1 MANNGMVHWH
11 EGLFLQPHHLQ
22 TFTRDMLES
31 GWRER
36 KLSRAFPYGVIELKI
51 ASDGLENQLVR
62 IDRLKAVMPS
72 GLEVDVPGNCEVPVL
87 DIKRVFANNPG
98 GFTVSLAVPHWSPNR
113 ANTVE
118 NVGGEGDVR
127 IKRMYRVAETTNP
140 DENTGENPQP
150 MLVRRI
156 NARLVCDG
164 DDTTDMELLPLVRI
178 MASAEENTLPRPDPR
193 FIPPCL
199 VIGGSPTLKN
209 MLRDIANAVDAARK
223 ELVNQLVRAG
233 FVLDNLKAPQML
245 MLMRLQTLNRFA
257 ARLPTL
263 FAGGVGGEGT
273 ISPFDAYLELREL
286 QGELAALSPD
296 RDPFEAPKYDHDQPG
311 VVFPDLEKRIRPLLR
326 SDTKGRYIQVPFI
339 KDGNYLAATMTD
351 EHFQQANGFYIAFK
365 TKMER
370 KQLALL
376 VEDQDKFKLMPK
388 SMIKLNIFGVKLEED
403 SHQPLELPSSTDLHY
418 YRIDLKQS
426 QKMWERVQQEKSM
439 ALRWSELE
447 TLDYSDISLYM
458 TVP

>member
-22 TFTRDMLES
+22 SFTREMMET

-36 KLSRAFPYGVIELKI
+36 KLSRAYPYGVIELKI
-51 ASDGLENQLVR
+51 ASDGLENLLVR

-72 GLEVDVPGNCEVPVL
+72 GLEVDVPSNCEVPVL

-98 GFTVSLAVPHWSPNR
+98 GFTVSLAVPHWNPNR

-118 NVGGEGDVR
+118 TVGSDGDTR
-127 IKRMYRVAETTNP
+127 IKRMYRVAETTSS

-296 RDPFEAPKYDHDQPG
+296 RDPFDAPKYDHDQPG
-311 VVFPDLEKRIRPLLR
+311 VVFPDLDKRIRPLLR

-339 KDGNYLAATMTD
+339 KDGNYLAAGMTD
-351 EHFQQANGFYIAFK
+351 EHFQQANGFFIAFK
-365 TKMER
+365 TKMDR

-426 QKMWERVQQEKSM
+426 QKMWERIQQEKSM